1 MKVKAYN
8 QSIQD
13 YKFNLQ
19 IYIYNFFEKEIVYTH
34 VHILPKLFSGSQ
46 FFKQLLLYKH
56 SVKSIPFFSR
66 SKMWNFILSSC
77 LYCYNASVKLT
88 EKIPVFWK
96 HDQAT
101 GWQSWIL
108 SSCTLLTYLET
119 AFMVYIWKEMRY
131 FSAEILKSISFLSK
145 YIGKNES
152 FHIFDVVMLN
162 I

>member
-1 MKVKAYN
+1 M
-8 QSIQD
+8 
-13 YKFNLQ
+13 
-19 IYIYNFFEKEIVYTH
+19 YNFFEKEIVYTH

-96 HDQAT
+96 HNQAT
-101 GWQSWIL
+101 SWQSWIL

-119 AFMVYIWKEMRY
+119 AFMVYIWKEW
-131 FSAEILKSISFLSK
+131 IISYIWCCNAK
-145 YIGKNES
+145 YLAKIS
-152 FHIFDVVMLN
+152 R
-162 I
+162 